1 MEFILIGKTKLKVSL
16 TASELAAFDTN
27 AEELDYTKPKTKAM
41 LREVL
46 TRAETE
52 LGFTCNGGRT
62 LFQVY
67 TSKNGDCEIFVTLT
81 ETEDDEGT
89 IHCRS
94 VYDRSHEPLCRSV
107 FGFNNVEW
115 LLTVCKRLCDVGY
128 SGKSS
133 AYIGEDRRFYL
144 FLDGLYSPEYSAVD
158 EYTFI
163 CEYGEQENASAMAQ
177 YLAEHGKEICNARA
191 VETLSV
197 L

>member
-1 MEFILIGKTKLKVSL
+1 
-16 TASELAAFDTN
+16 
-27 AEELDYTKPKTKAM
+27 M
-41 LREVL
+41 LRKIL
-46 TRAETE
+46 TGAETE
-52 LGFTCNGGRT
+52 LGFTCKGYRA

-81 ETEDDEGT
+81 ESEESAGA

-94 VYDRSHEPLCRSV
+94 VHDRSHEPLRKSV
-107 FGFNNVEW
+107 FGFDNVEW
-115 LLTVCKRLCDVGY
+115 LLTVCKRLCDIGY

-144 FLDGLYSPEYSAVD
+144 FLDCLYSPEYSTVD

-163 CEYGEQENASAMAQ
+163 CEYGEQENASAMAE
-177 YLAEHGKEICNARA
+177 YLAEHGKEICDTQAI
-191 VETLSV
+191 ETLSA